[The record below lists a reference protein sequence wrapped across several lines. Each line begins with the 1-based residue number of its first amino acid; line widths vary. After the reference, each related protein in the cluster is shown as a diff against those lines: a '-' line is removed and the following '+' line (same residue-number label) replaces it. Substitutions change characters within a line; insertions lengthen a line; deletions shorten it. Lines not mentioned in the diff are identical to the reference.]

1 MTAWSR
7 RLPFRTRLTLGW
19 TLAFGLLLAIASFA
33 IYATFRIYLE
43 RDLDQKVRTIAAT
56 ELASSIDGLDIHLHE
71 VPGGALADGD
81 YTEKFVQIFESDGR
95 VRLASASLRDQPAL
109 VPIDLVRAALR
120 GQAPLA
126 SIAVG
131 QRHGRVTVLAAPVG
145 QHSYAILVG
154 LYRDEVDAHLA
165 RLAWLLGTVWVCGVL
180 ATSALGY
187 GLASRALGPVVRIT
201 RRAERIA
208 AGDFAARLDPSSS
221 QDEVG
226 EMTRSLNAVLERLH
240 GALEGHRRFAS
251 DASHELRAPI
261 AAMTGAID
269 VTLKRPRSAGEYHDA
284 LVAVGERLS
293 TLTALC
299 DDLTMLVQAQE
310 GAQGLELREVP
321 VLTQLEEAAERLAGA
336 AAAGGIAIRTQ
347 QLPDLVAYAEPRLL
361 ARVFDNVLSNAV
373 HYNREGGEVVISGS
387 AEERA
392 GDDWKPGMVAIAV
405 ADTGSG
411 IPAGQS
417 ERVFDRFYR
426 LDPSRARLTGG
437 SGLGL
442 AICREVLT
450 VLGGTIRVQSSSV
463 SGTTLEIRVPGR
475 LGSDR
480 TSSTVLLGS
489 DTGQTR
495 VRHGTD
501 RGQTCV

>member
-1 MTAWSR
+1 MTAWSGW
-7 RLPFRTRLTLGW
+7 LAFRTRLTLWW
-19 TLAFGLLLAIASFA
+19 TLAFGLLLAIANVA
-33 IYATFRIYLE
+33 IYATFRTYLE
-43 RDLDQKVRTIAAT
+43 RDFDQKVRTIAAT
-56 ELASSIDGLDIHLHE
+56 ELASSIDGLDVHLHE
-71 VPGGALADGD
+71 VPSGALAEGQ

-95 VRLASASLRDQPAL
+95 LRLASASLRDQPAL
-109 VPIDLVRAALR
+109 VPVDLVRAAFS

-126 SIAVG
+126 SVALG
-131 QRHGRVTVLAAPVG
+131 RRHGRVTVLAARVG
-145 QHSYAILVG
+145 KQSYAILVG
-154 LYRDEVDAHLA
+154 LYRDEVDGHLA
-165 RLAWLLGTVWVCGVL
+165 RLAWLLGMVWVGGVL

-208 AGDFAARLDPSSS
+208 GGDFAARLDPPSS

-240 GALEGHRRFAS
+240 GALEAHRRFAS

-269 VTLKRPRSAGEYHDA
+269 VTLKRPRTAGEYHDA
-284 LVAVGERLS
+284 LVVVGERLS
-293 TLTALC
+293 TLTSLC

-310 GAQGLELREVP
+310 GAQGLELREVS
-321 VLTQLEEAAERLAGA
+321 VLTQLEEAAERLASA
-336 AAAGGIAIRTQ
+336 ATAAGGVTIRTQ
-347 QLPDLVAYAEPRLL
+347 QLPDLLAYAEPRLL

-373 HYNREGGEVVISGS
+373 HYNHVGGRVVISGS
-387 AEERA
+387 ADDRA
-392 GDDWKPGMVAIAV
+392 GDDGKPAMVVIAV
-405 ADTGSG
+405 TDTGSG
-411 IPAGQS
+411 IPAEQS

-450 VLGGTIRVQSSSV
+450 MLGGTIRVRSSS
-463 SGTTLEIRVPGR
+463 SAGTTIEIRVPGR
-475 LGSDR
+475 LASGR
-480 TSSTVLLGS
+480 TLSTVLGVPG
-489 DTGQTR
+489 TG
-495 VRHGTD
+495 V
-501 RGQTCV
+501 

>member
-1 MTAWSR
+1 M
-7 RLPFRTRLTLGW
+7 
-19 TLAFGLLLAIASFA
+19 
-33 IYATFRIYLE
+33 
-43 RDLDQKVRTIAAT
+43 RTIAAT
-56 ELASSIDGLDIHLHE
+56 ELASSVDGLDIHLHE
-71 VPGGALADGD
+71 VPSGALSEGQ

-126 SIAVG
+126 SVAVG
-131 QRHGRVTVLAAPVG
+131 RRHGRVTVLAAPVG
-145 QHSYAILVG
+145 SRSYAILVG

-208 AGDFAARLDPSSS
+208 AGDFAARLDPLSS

-226 EMTRSLNAVLERLH
+226 EMSRSLNSVLERLH
-240 GALEGHRRFAS
+240 GALEAHRRFAS

-269 VTLKRPRSAGEYHDA
+269 VTLKRPRSAGEYRDA

-299 DDLTMLVQAQE
+299 DDLTTLVQAQE
-310 GAQGLELREVP
+310 GAQGLELTEVS
-321 VLTQLEEAAERLAGA
+321 VLTQLEEAAERLASV
-336 AAAGGIAIRTQ
+336 AAAGGVTIRTD
-347 QLPDLVAYAEPRLL
+347 QLPDLVAYAELRLL
-361 ARVFDNVLSNAV
+361 GRVFDNVLSNAV
-373 HYNREGGEVVISGS
+373 HYNHEGGQVVLCGS

-392 GDDWKPGMVAIAV
+392 GDDWKPGMVAITIT
-405 ADTGSG
+405 DTGCG
-411 IPAGQS
+411 IPAEQS
-417 ERVFDRFYR
+417 ERVFDRFFR

-450 VLGGTIRVQSSSV
+450 VLGGAIRVQSSSS
-463 SGTTLEIRVPGR
+463 SGTTIEIRVPGR

-480 TSSTVLLGS
+480 TSSKVLGVPGVGAGS
-489 DTGQTR
+489 DPPGPE
-495 VRHGTD
+495 
-501 RGQTCV
+501 RGQTPAPPTRSLPPADDNTCARASAASTDDSMLSSPI